1 MPRQPRLDIPG
12 ALHHIM
18 VRGINK
24 TDIFMD
30 DQDRVNFLQRLG
42 ENITETKSSVY
53 AWVLMSNHV
62 HILFKS
68 GKKGISTVMRKLL
81 TWYAIYFNRRHN
93 RSGHLFE
100 NRYKSILC
108 EEDRYLLALIRYI
121 HLNPIRS
128 GIVKDI
134 EALNSYPWSGH
145 SAVMGKSK
153 CKWMDTEYVLAQ
165 FGTREKAAT
174 KAYSRFMEKGLNIK
188 YGSEFT
194 GGGLVRSL
202 GGWSQVLSMRRRDQ
216 EEEFDERIL
225 GEGDF
230 VQNIL
235 REAEEK
241 DIRQLKLRLSG
252 KTITDIIKEE
262 CKKRQVS
269 IKELQG
275 GSRRNKVSQT
285 RALIAY
291 RSIEE
296 LGLSTAEI
304 ARHLGVAT
312 STATRAIARG
322 EELYNA

>member
-1 MPRQPRLDIPG
+1 
-12 ALHHIM
+12 M

-134 EALNSYPWSGH
+134 EGLNNYSGSGH

-153 CKWMDTEYVLAQ
+153 CQWMDTEYVLAR
-165 FGTREKAAT
+165 FGTRGKAAI

-188 YGSEFT
+188 YGSELT
-194 GGGLVRSL
+194 GGGLIRSL

-216 EEEFDERIL
+216 EEEFDERVL

-235 REAEEK
+235 REAEERE
-241 DIRQLKLRLSG
+241 IRQLKLRLSG
-252 KTITDIIKEE
+252 KTMTDIIREE

-285 RALIAY
+285 RAVIAY

-296 LGLSTAEI
+296 LGMSTAEI

-312 STATRAIARG
+312 STVTRAIARG
-322 EELYNA
+322 EKLNNA

>member
-30 DQDRVNFLQRLG
+30 DQDRMNFLQRLG

-68 GKKGISTVMRKLL
+68 GKKGISTMRKLL
-81 TWYAIYFNRRHN
+81 TWYAIYFNRRYN

-108 EEDRYLLALIRYI
+108 EEDKYLLALIRYI
-121 HLNPIRS
+121 HLNPVRS

-134 EALNSYPWSGH
+134 EALDIYPWSGH
-145 SAVMGKSK
+145 SEVMGKSK
-153 CKWMDTEYVLAQ
+153 CQWMDTEYVLAR
-165 FGTREKAAT
+165 FGIRKKAAT
-174 KAYSRFMEKGLNIK
+174 NAYRRFIEEGLNIK
-188 YGSEFT
+188 YGTELT
-194 GGGLVRSL
+194 GGGLIHSL
-202 GGWSQVLSMRRRDQ
+202 GGWSQVLSMRRRNQ

-230 VQNIL
+230 VHEIL
-235 REAEEK
+235 KEAEEK
-241 DIRQLKLRLSG
+241 EIRQLKLRISG
-252 KTITDIIKEE
+252 KTITDIIREE

-269 IKELQG
+269 VKELQG
-275 GSRRNKVSQT
+275 GSRRTKVSQT

-296 LGLSTAEI
+296 LGVSTAEI

-312 STATRAIARG
+312 STVSRAIARG
-322 EELYNA
+322 EKLNNV